1 MWHSWPFP
9 PLWNTFFTWLLR
21 DLTILIFLIHWLLF
35 CGFLLI
41 PSTIKQWSAQD
52 SFPGPLSFS
61 VYTHSLDDLI
71 QFHALN
77 TISPLVGPGFIH
89 SSPELSFDLY
99 THLFNFTQHPSV
111 SVYVPQIL
119 HVKNW
124 ILELNYSS
132 HSKWQLP
139 VLGLNIWNHFV
150 FFFFLSHPT
159 SNVSAS
165 PVGSTFKIR
174 VRLWPHL
181 APHPACCQ
189 LRGHR
194 PRSWIIG
201 ASLLAPPV
209 IALVAE
215 SVVST
220 QQPEWSFSNIS

>member
-41 PSTIKQWSAQD
+41 PSTIKQWSTQD

-99 THLFNFTQHPSV
+99 ILICL
-111 SVYVPQIL
+111 IL
-119 HVKNW
+119 HNISPCLFMFLKFCTSKTEFLNW
-124 ILELNYSS
+124 I
-132 HSKWQLP
+132 
-139 VLGLNIWNHFV
+139 
-150 FFFFLSHPT
+150 
-159 SNVSAS
+159 
-165 PVGSTFKIR
+165 
-174 VRLWPHL
+174 
-181 APHPACCQ
+181 
-189 LRGHR
+189 
-194 PRSWIIG
+194 
-201 ASLLAPPV
+201 APPTANGNFQFLGWTSETISYSFFSSPIRHQMCLQV
-209 IALVAE
+209 LWALP
-215 SVVST
+215 SK
-220 QQPEWSFSNIS
+220 